1 MITAGYSTEI
11 IKYIVNTLVSVT
23 CDGEPVS
30 SLFGCVSD
38 GTVCSNRGT
47 CGNHTCNCDP
57 GFEGTFCESALE
69 TSSSN
74 AGPIIGIVIGTQLF
88 SFFLWQ
94 MYHSPSVHLCCT
106 GVVVPVVV
114 VILIVIGVVLFIV
127 FARRRRKD
135 ENWEI
140 GLSVTPCT
148 RLISAL
154 YINNHCYM
162 MWAG

>member
-47 CGNHTCNCDP
+47 CGNHTCNCNT
-57 GFEGTFCESALE
+57 GFGGTFCESAIE

-74 AGPIIGIVIGTQLF
+74 AGTIIGIVIGTQLF
-88 SFFLWQ
+88 SFFL
-94 MYHSPSVHLCCT
+94 YKRRCITHPLSIYVLHRCGRSSSDHLDSDW
-106 GVVVPVVV
+106 
-114 VILIVIGVVLFIV
+114 
-127 FARRRRKD
+127 R
-135 ENWEI
+135 
-140 GLSVTPCT
+140 
-148 RLISAL
+148 SAL
-154 YINNHCYM
+154 HCICKKKKKR
-162 MWAG
+162 